1 MAVAAMAQRL
11 QQVAQAWRQSHA
23 STRWWLAALAWLVLA
38 LLAPRVP
45 LPGRDWQHMVV
56 LDVTQSMNT
65 RDMVWGRDSI
75 SRLDF
80 AKRTL
85 AAELARLPCGSTLG
99 LGLFTEYRTLMLLMP
114 VEVCGHYHE
123 LRSVI
128 ERIDARMSWAGAS
141 EVHKGLGSAMK
152 VLAATGEQPPSLLFI
167 TDGHEAPPLRP
178 GWMPNLGVDPGK
190 VAGVVLGVGD
200 DKLSPIPK
208 MDPEGNPLGFW
219 KADEVLQTDP
229 ISRGGTDNGA
239 KQSLVDEQG
248 RPMVQFKGSGNEH
261 LSQLK
266 AEHLQALA
274 AAGGL
279 EYRRLDSSAAMGLAL
294 RAPALARWHTQAREL
309 RTVPAALALMCLLMA
324 AWSQRVRAQAASS
337 LFTSSGVVAAPTL
350 RIKRAR

>member
-1 MAVAAMAQRL
+1 MTALAERL
-11 QQVAQAWRQSHA
+11 HQARQAWRQSDT

-65 RDMVWGRDSI
+65 RDMVWGRDKV

-80 AKRTL
+80 AKRAL

-99 LGLFTEYRTLMLLMP
+99 LGIFTEYRSLMLLMP

-141 EVHKGLGSAMK
+141 EVHKGLGSALK
-152 VLAATGEQPPSLLFI
+152 VLAGAADPPPSLLFVS
-167 TDGHEAPPLRP
+167 DGHEAPPLRP
-178 GWMPNLGVDPGK
+178 GWSPNLGVEPGK

-200 DKLSPIPK
+200 DQLSPIPK

-219 KADEVLQTDP
+219 KADEVLQTDA

-248 RPMVQFKGSGNEH
+248 RPMTQFQGTGTEH

-266 AEHLQALA
+266 AEHLRALA

-279 EYRRLDSSAAMGLAL
+279 AYRRLDSSATMAQAL
-294 RAPALARWHTQAREL
+294 RAPELARWHTQAREL
-309 RTVPAALALMCLLMA
+309 RTLPAALALLCLLMA
-324 AWSQRVRAQAASS
+324 AHAQRVRAQAASS
-337 LFTSSGVVAAPTL
+337 LFTNSGVVAAPTL